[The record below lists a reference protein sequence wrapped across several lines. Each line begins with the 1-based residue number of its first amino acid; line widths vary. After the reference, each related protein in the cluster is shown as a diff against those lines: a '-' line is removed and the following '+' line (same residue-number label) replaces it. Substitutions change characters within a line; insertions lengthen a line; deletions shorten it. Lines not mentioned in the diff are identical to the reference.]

1 MKKVSTVEDLIANS
15 YLLLELRVCLLD
27 RYLKYQERDDKDGM
41 KAIEDLY
48 YQLFGKSILG

>member
-1 MKKVSTVEDLIANS
+1 MKTVEGLVLNS

-48 YQLFGKSILG
+48 YQLFGKGIFG